1 MMDKHNNNS
10 TGESNDSIDDHQA
23 EAYGPNNKD
32 DGGGGD
38 DVTNGPLETIAGIM
52 GNVLEWY
59 DFALFGYFSDVIG
72 VVFFPPAPDGSHNLI
87 DSFSVYGGA
96 FLMRPIGGIVL
107 GHFGD
112 KYGRKSAV
120 VPSLFIM
127 AFFTF
132 AMGCLPS
139 YERVGSWSTALLVIC
154 RLFQGVSVG
163 GQLPA
168 TLMYTVEM
176 RPRKH
181 WGYYGSMVMMG
192 ACIGTLIGNF
202 VGAII
207 RSCLTYDQLVSWGWR
222 IPFLTGILNGGV
234 AWFLH
239 CRGKE
244 HHPNS
249 GEYDHDGEDETKE
262 RYPIKNVFKKENLP
276 ALISA
281 WLAPMLFGAGFYVS
295 L

>member
-1 MMDKHNNNS
+1 
-10 TGESNDSIDDHQA
+10 
-23 EAYGPNNKD
+23 
-32 DGGGGD
+32 
-38 DVTNGPLETIAGIM
+38 
-52 GNVLEWY
+52 
-59 DFALFGYFSDVIG
+59 
-72 VVFFPPAPDGSHNLI
+72 
-87 DSFSVYGGA
+87 
-96 FLMRPIGGIVL
+96 MRPIGGLVL

-139 YERVGSWSTALLVIC
+139 YERVGKWSTALLVIC

-176 RPRKH
+176 RPRKD
-181 WGYYGSMVMMG
+181 WGYVGSIVMMG

-207 RSCLTYDQLVSWGWR
+207 RSALTYDQLVSWGWR

-276 ALISA
+276 ALLSA

-295 L
+295 LYIILSCFCQ